1 MKKSELVKIWKQLD
15 SACEALEKLSH
26 DLDGLAL
33 LHLHENRIDVSAIN
47 GLKNDVETLI
57 DKKSRKQTDLK

>member
-1 MKKSELVKIWKQLD
+1 MIGRIIKTHEKKRIGEILKQLD
-15 SACEALEKLSH
+15 NACEALEKLSH

-47 GLKNDVETLI
+47 GLK
-57 DKKSRKQTDLK
+57 K

>member
-15 SACEALEKLSH
+15 NACEALEKLSH

-47 GLKNDVETLI
+47 GLKNDIETLI
-57 DKKSRKQTDLK
+57 DNKSRKQTDLK